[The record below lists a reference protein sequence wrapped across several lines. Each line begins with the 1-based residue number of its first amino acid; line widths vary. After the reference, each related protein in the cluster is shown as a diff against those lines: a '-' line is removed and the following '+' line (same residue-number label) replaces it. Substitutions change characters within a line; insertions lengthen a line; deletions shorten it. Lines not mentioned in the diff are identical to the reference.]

1 MADINISAV
10 QTYVEKLFNERLPEG
25 ISYHDLEH
33 TKYVAHQARIIGRKS
48 RLTDT
53 EQDIAETAAWFHD
66 IGFLSSTEDHETES
80 QKMAREYLSSHG
92 VPDEVIDR
100 VHFCIEATRMPQD
113 PGDDMIAAVVCDADM
128 SYLSED
134 FYIQR
139 TRKLREEWNN
149 TREKKI
155 SKKDYYIETIEL
167 FNNHAYH
174 TKYGRLNLTP
184 GKNVNFQLL
193 LKRLSKISE
202 KSRTDLKK
210 IKSQNKKLNQKLKK
224 GKLPARGVESMFRL
238 TARNQINLSSIAD
251 NKANILISIN
261 SIILTVLVSMGIGRV
276 ADYPDF
282 IIPGILFLSTCLITI
297 IFAVLSTRP
306 KISSGKFTEEDI
318 HNKKVNLLFFG
329 NFYNMTMD
337 EYEWAVKEMMKDN
350 NYLYTSMIKD
360 QYSLGKVIGKKYRLL
375 RVAYTIFMIGLI
387 LSSLLFAI
395 FILAI
400 PRI

>member
-1 MADINISAV
+1 MADINIGAV
-10 QTYVEKLFNERLPEG
+10 QSYVEKLFNEQLPEG
-25 ISYHDLEH
+25 ISYHDLDH
-33 TKYVAHQARIIGRKS
+33 TQYVANQARIIGVES
-48 RLTDT
+48 GLTKD

-80 QKMAREYLSSHG
+80 QKMAREYLSSNA
-92 VPDEVIDR
+92 VPADVIDR
-100 VHFCIEATRMPQD
+100 VHQCIEATRMPQD
-113 PGDDMIAAVVCDADM
+113 PGHDPIAAVVCDADM

-134 FYIQR
+134 FYIKR
-139 TRKLREEWNN
+139 TMLLRKEWNT

-155 SKKDYYIETIEL
+155 NKKDYYIETIEL
-167 FNNHAYH
+167 FNNHTYH
-174 TKYGRLNLTP
+174 TEYARHNLAQ

-193 LKRLSKISE
+193 LERLARISD
-202 KSRTDLKK
+202 KSNNELKK
-210 IKSQNKKLNQKLKK
+210 MKNKNKKLN
-224 GKLPARGVESMFRL
+224 GKLEKDKLPGRGVESMFRL

-276 ADYPDF
+276 ADYPNF
-282 IIPGILFLSTCLITI
+282 IIPGIVFLSTCLVTI
-297 IFAVLSTRP
+297 IFAILSTRP

-329 NFYNMTMD
+329 NFYNMTMN

-350 NYLYTSMIKD
+350 NYLYTSMIRD
-360 QYSLGKVIGKKYRLL
+360 QYSLGKVIGRKYKLL
-375 RVAYTIFMIGLI
+375 RVAYTVFMVGLI

-395 FILAI
+395 FILAV
-400 PRI
+400 PTV